1 MYYQDYENKVDE
13 VNFIM
18 HSLLTCVSCKLEYI
32 HLHYQDYEN
41 KLDEVNFIM
50 HNSFVTNITVLR
62 ITLKHVFKL
71 NFIIC
76 FVQQNY
82 GEEMFF

>member
-62 ITLKHVFKL
+62 ITLKLHTTCFQIELHNLFCTTKL
-71 NFIIC
+71 R
-76 FVQQNY
+76 
-82 GEEMFF
+82 